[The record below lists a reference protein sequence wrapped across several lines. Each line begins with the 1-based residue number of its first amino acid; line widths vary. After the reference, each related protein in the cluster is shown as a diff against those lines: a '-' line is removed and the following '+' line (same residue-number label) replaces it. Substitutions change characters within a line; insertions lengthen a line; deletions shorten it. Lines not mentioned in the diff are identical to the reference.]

1 MPLSGGPFTR
11 RRLALAIDALDQL
24 MSGSA
29 DLGQVGLGA
38 VLGIMVSRATATLPQ
53 TTTAPIFTITGGRV
67 LVNMILGEV
76 TTVIQTQANNT
87 KLELDPESGAANSD
101 ICANLNITG
110 DIVGTMYQP
119 MSSSGG
125 ASAMI
130 DNLQQ
135 VLLVAQRR
143 VFAAGDIAL
152 TCSASN
158 TGSIKWD
165 IWYVPIDT
173 GATIVA
179 V

>member
-38 VLGIMVSRATATLPQ
+38 GLGIMVSRATATLPQ

-67 LVNMILGEV
+67 LVNLILGEV
-76 TTVIQTQANNT
+76 TTVIQTQTNNT
-87 KLELDPESGAANSD
+87 QLVLDPESGAANTD
-101 ICANLNITG
+101 ICGDLNISA
-110 DIVGTMYQP
+110 DIVGTMYQV
-119 MSSSGG
+119 MGTAAGS
-125 ASAMI
+125 SAMV

-135 VLLVAQRR
+135 SALVAQKR

-152 TCSASN
+152 TCGASN
-158 TGSIKWD
+158 TGSVKWD